1 MAQFQLNILGCGSAI
16 PTARHN
22 PSSQILDIR
31 DNLFMIDCGEGAQLT
46 MRKMRLKYTR
56 LNHIFISHLHGD
68 HCFGLIG
75 LLSSMALQEKTGT
88 VTLHIFEEGANLF
101 DQQLKFFCRDI
112 PFEIKFNIIKPEK
125 ALVFESHAITIET
138 IPLFHR
144 VPCVGFIF
152 KEKPKLRHLKG
163 DMVKFYNIP
172 IKELHGIKEGNDY
185 VTPEGVLV
193 TNSQLTT
200 DPDQVMS
207 YAYCSDT
214 AFNPQ
219 VAEMI
224 KGINTIYHEAT
235 YTNDFAHLARQRGH
249 STSAEAARIAQMA
262 GAERLILGHFSK
274 RYRDES
280 PIINEATEI
289 FPNTILAND
298 GMRIDLL

>member
-1 MAQFQLNILGCGSAI
+1 MARFQVNILGCGSAI

-68 HCFGLIG
+68 HCFGLVG
-75 LLSSMALQEKTGT
+75 LLSSMALQEKTGI
-88 VTLHIFEEGANLF
+88 VTIHIFEEGANLF

-112 PFEIKFNIIKPEK
+112 PFEIKFNIIKPEN
-125 ALVFESHAITIET
+125 ALVFESQAITIET

-144 VPCVGFIF
+144 VPCVGFVF
-152 KEKPKLRHLKG
+152 KEKNKLRHLKG
-163 DMVKFYNIP
+163 DMVRFYNIP

-200 DPDQVMS
+200 DPDRVMS

-214 AFNPQ
+214 AFNLQ
-219 VAEMI
+219 VAEMV

-249 STSAEAARIAQMA
+249 STSVEAARIAQIA
-262 GAERLILGHFSK
+262 GAERLVLGHFSK

-280 PIINEATEI
+280 PIINEAKEI

>member
-88 VTLHIFEEGANLF
+88 VTIHIFEEGANLF

-200 DPDQVMS
+200 DPEQVMS

>member
-22 PSSQILDIR
+22 PSSQVLDIR
-31 DNLFMIDCGEGAQLT
+31 DNLFMIDCGEGAQLM
-46 MRKMRLKYTR
+46 MRKMRLKYSR

-68 HCFGLIG
+68 HCLGLIG
-75 LLSSMALQEKTGT
+75 LLSSMALQGKTGS
-88 VTLHIFEEGANLF
+88 VTIHIFEDGARLF
-101 DQQLKFFCRDI
+101 SEQLKFFCRDT

-125 ALVFESHAITIET
+125 AIILETNAITVET
-138 IPLFHR
+138 FPLFHR
-144 VPCVGFIF
+144 VPCVGFLF

-172 IKELHGIKEGNDY
+172 IKELHGIKEGNDF
-185 VTPEGVLV
+185 VTDEGIIVP
-193 TNSQLTT
+193 NSHLTT
-200 DPDQVMS
+200 DPSPEMS

-219 VAEMI
+219 VAEMV
-224 KGINTIYHEAT
+224 KGTNTIYHEAT
-235 YTNDFAHLARQRGH
+235 YTSEFAHLAAPRGH
-249 STSAEAARIAQMA
+249 STSAEAAQIAQMA
-262 GAERLILGHFSK
+262 EAKRLVLGHFSK

-280 PIINEATEI
+280 PIINEAKAI

-298 GMRIDLL
+298 GMQIDLL

>member
-22 PSSQILDIR
+22 PSSQIIDIR
-31 DNLFMIDCGEGAQLT
+31 DNLFMIDCGEGSQLT
-46 MRKMRLKYTR
+46 MRKMRLKYAR
-56 LNHIFISHLHGD
+56 LNNIFISHLHGD
-68 HCFGLIG
+68 HCLGLTG
-75 LLSSMALQEKTGT
+75 LLSSMALQEKSGT
-88 VTLHIFEEGANLF
+88 LTIHIFEEGADLF
-101 DQQLKFFCRDI
+101 DQQLKFFCRDT
-112 PFEIKFNIIKPEK
+112 PYEIKFNIIKPER
-125 ALVFESHAITIET
+125 ATIFESNAITVET

-163 DMVKFYNIP
+163 DMVKFYEIP
-172 IKELHGIKEGNDY
+172 VKDIHGIKEGNDFI
-185 VTPEGVLV
+185 TPQGVLV
-193 TNSQLTT
+193 PNSHLTS
-200 DPDQVMS
+200 DPSPSIS

-219 VAEMI
+219 VAESV
-224 KGINTIYHEAT
+224 KGVNTIYHEAT
-235 YTNDFAHLARQRGH
+235 YTNEFISIAGKRGH
-249 STSAEAARIAQMA
+249 STSAQAAQIAKMA

-280 PIINEATEI
+280 GLLNEAKTI
-289 FPNTILAND
+289 FDNTILAND

>member
-88 VTLHIFEEGANLF
+88 VTIHIFEEGANLF

>member
-16 PTARHN
+16 PTVRHN
-22 PSSQILDIR
+22 PSSQIIDIR
-31 DNLFMIDCGEGAQLT
+31 DNLFMIDCGEGAQLS
-46 MRKMRLKYTR
+46 MRRMKLKYAR
-56 LNHIFISHLHGD
+56 LNNIFISHLHGD

-75 LLSSMALQEKTGT
+75 LLSSMALQDKTGI
-88 VTLHIFEEGANLF
+88 VTIHIFEEGAELF

-112 PFEIKFNIIKPEK
+112 PFEIKFNIIKPQR
-125 ALVFESHAITIET
+125 AVIFESHAITIET

-144 VPCVGFIF
+144 VPCVGFLF

-172 IKELHGIKEGNDY
+172 IKDLHGIKEGNDFI
-185 VTPEGVLV
+185 TTEGVV
-193 TNSQLTT
+193 IPNSRLTT
-200 DPDQVMS
+200 DASQVMS

-224 KGINTIYHEAT
+224 KGVNTIYHEAT
-235 YTNDFAHLARQRGH
+235 YSNEFAKLARQRGH
-249 STSAEAARIAQMA
+249 STASEAARIAQLA

-280 PIINEATEI
+280 PILNEAKEI
-289 FPNTILAND
+289 FDNTILADD
-298 GMRIDLL
+298 GKQINLL

>member
-22 PSSQILDIR
+22 PSSQIIDIR
-31 DNLFMIDCGEGAQLT
+31 DNLFMIDCGEGSQLT
-46 MRKMRLKYTR
+46 MRKMRLKYAR
-56 LNHIFISHLHGD
+56 LNNIFISHLHGD
-68 HCFGLIG
+68 HCLGLTG
-75 LLSSMALQEKTGT
+75 LLSSMALQEKSGT
-88 VTLHIFEEGANLF
+88 LTIHIFEEGADLF
-101 DQQLKFFCRDI
+101 DQQLKFFCRDT
-112 PFEIKFNIIKPEK
+112 PYEIKFNIIKPER
-125 ALVFESHAITIET
+125 ATIFESNAITVET

-163 DMVKFYNIP
+163 DMVKFYEIP
-172 IKELHGIKEGNDY
+172 VKDIHGIKEGNDFI
-185 VTPEGVLV
+185 TPQGVLV
-193 TNSQLTT
+193 PNSHLTS
-200 DPDQVMS
+200 DPSPSMS

-219 VAEMI
+219 VAESV
-224 KGINTIYHEAT
+224 KGVNTIYHEAT
-235 YTNDFAHLARQRGH
+235 YTNEFISIAGKRGH
-249 STSAEAARIAQMA
+249 STSAQAAQIAKMA

-280 PIINEATEI
+280 GLLNEAKTI
-289 FPNTILAND
+289 FDNTILAND

>member
-88 VTLHIFEEGANLF
+88 VTIHIFEEGANLF

-138 IPLFHR
+138 VPLFHR

-163 DMVKFYNIP
+163 DMVKFFNIP

-200 DPDQVMS
+200 DPDPVMS

-219 VAEMI
+219 VAEMV

-249 STSAEAARIAQMA
+249 STSTEAARIALMA
-262 GAERLILGHFSK
+262 DAKRLVLGHFSK

-280 PIINEATEI
+280 PIINEAKEI

-298 GMRIDLL
+298 EMRIDLL

>member
-1 MAQFQLNILGCGSAI
+1 MALFQLNILGCGSAI

-22 PSSQILDIR
+22 PSAQILDIR

-46 MRKMRLKYTR
+46 MRKMRLKYNR

-75 LLSSMALQEKTGT
+75 LLSSMALQEKAGS
-88 VTLHIFEEGANLF
+88 VTIHIFEEGAELF

-112 PFEIKFNIIKPEK
+112 PFEIKFNVIKPQR
-125 ALVFESHAITIET
+125 ATIFESHAITIET

-144 VPCVGFIF
+144 VPCVGFLF

-172 IKELHGIKEGNDY
+172 IKELQGIKEGNDFI
-185 VTPEGVLV
+185 TPDGGVV
-193 TNSQLTT
+193 PNARLTT
-200 DPDQVMS
+200 DADKVMS

-214 AFNPQ
+214 AFNPK
-219 VAEMI
+219 VAEMVT
-224 KGINTIYHEAT
+224 GVDTIYHEAT
-235 YTNDFAHLARQRGH
+235 YTNEFAHLASGRGH
-249 STSAEAARIAQMA
+249 STAQEAARIAQMA
-262 GAERLILGHFSK
+262 GASRLILGHFSK

-280 PIINEATEI
+280 PLINEATEI

>member
-22 PSSQILDIR
+22 PSSQIIDIR

-75 LLSSMALQEKTGT
+75 LLSSMALQEKSGT
-88 VTLHIFEEGANLF
+88 VTIHIFEEGANLF

>member
-75 LLSSMALQEKTGT
+75 LLSSMALQEKSGT
-88 VTLHIFEEGANLF
+88 VTIHIFEEGANLF

>member
-88 VTLHIFEEGANLF
+88 VTIHIFEEGANLF

-172 IKELHGIKEGNDY
+172 IKELHSIKEGNDY

>member
-75 LLSSMALQEKTGT
+75 LLSSMALQDKTGI
-88 VTLHIFEEGANLF
+88 VTIHIFEEGAELF

-125 ALVFESHAITIET
+125 ALVFESHAISIET

-172 IKELHGIKEGNDY
+172 IKELHGIKEGNDFI
-185 VTPEGVLV
+185 TSDGVIV
-193 TNSQLTT
+193 PNCRLTSDA
-200 DPDQVMS
+200 DPVIS

-219 VAEMI
+219 VAEMV
-224 KGINTIYHEAT
+224 KGVNTIYHEAT
-235 YTNDFAHLARQRGH
+235 YTKEFAHLARQRGH

-280 PIINEATEI
+280 PIINEAKEI

>member
-1 MAQFQLNILGCGSAI
+1 
-16 PTARHN
+16 
-22 PSSQILDIR
+22 
-31 DNLFMIDCGEGAQLT
+31 
-46 MRKMRLKYTR
+46 MRLKYNR

-75 LLSSMALQEKTGT
+75 LLSSMALQEKAGS
-88 VTLHIFEEGANLF
+88 VTIHIFEEGAELF

-112 PFEIKFNIIKPEK
+112 PFEIKFNIIKPQR
-125 ALVFESHAITIET
+125 ATIFESHAITIET

-144 VPCVGFIF
+144 VPCVGFLF

-172 IKELHGIKEGNDY
+172 IKELQGIKEGNDFI
-185 VTPEGVLV
+185 TPDGVIV
-193 TNSQLTT
+193 PNARLTT
-200 DPDQVMS
+200 DADKVMS

-214 AFNPQ
+214 AFNPK
-219 VAEMI
+219 VAEMVT
-224 KGINTIYHEAT
+224 GVDTIYHEAT
-235 YTNDFAHLARQRGH
+235 YTNEFAHLASGRGH
-249 STSAEAARIAQMA
+249 STAQEAARIAQMA
-262 GAERLILGHFSK
+262 GASRLILGHFSK

-280 PIINEATEI
+280 PLINEATEI

>member
-22 PSSQILDIR
+22 PSSQIIDIR

-88 VTLHIFEEGANLF
+88 VTIHIFEEGANLF

-249 STSAEAARIAQMA
+249 STSTEAARIAQMA

>member
-88 VTLHIFEEGANLF
+88 VTIHIFEEGANLF

-219 VAEMI
+219 VAEII

-249 STSAEAARIAQMA
+249 STSAEAARIAQIA

>member
-16 PTARHN
+16 PTVRHN
-22 PSSQILDIR
+22 PSSQIIDIR
-31 DNLFMIDCGEGAQLT
+31 DNLFMIDCGEGAQLS
-46 MRKMRLKYTR
+46 MRRMKLKYAR

-75 LLSSMALQEKTGT
+75 LLSSMALQDKTGI
-88 VTLHIFEEGANLF
+88 VTIHIFEEGAELF

-112 PFEIKFNIIKPEK
+112 PFEIKFNIIKPQQ
-125 ALVFESHAITIET
+125 AVIFESNAITIET

-144 VPCVGFIF
+144 VPCVGFLF

-172 IKELHGIKEGNDY
+172 IKDLHGIKEGNDFI
-185 VTPEGVLV
+185 TPEGVV
-193 TNSQLTT
+193 VPNYRLTT
-200 DPDQVMS
+200 DASPVMS

-219 VAEMI
+219 IAEMI
-224 KGINTIYHEAT
+224 KGVNTIYHEAT
-235 YTNDFAHLARQRGH
+235 YLNEFAKLARQRGH
-249 STSAEAARIAQMA
+249 STASEAARIAQLA
-262 GAERLILGHFSK
+262 EAERLILGHFSK

-280 PIINEATEI
+280 PILNEAKEI
-289 FPNTILAND
+289 FENTILADD
-298 GMRIDLL
+298 GLQINLL

>member
-1 MAQFQLNILGCGSAI
+1 MARFQVNILGCGSAI

-68 HCFGLIG
+68 HCFGLVG
-75 LLSSMALQEKTGT
+75 LLSSMALQEKTGI
-88 VTLHIFEEGANLF
+88 VTIHIFEEGANLF

-112 PFEIKFNIIKPEK
+112 PFEIKFNIIKPEN
-125 ALVFESHAITIET
+125 ALVFESQAITIET

-144 VPCVGFIF
+144 VPCVGFVF
-152 KEKPKLRHLKG
+152 KEKNKLRHLKG
-163 DMVKFYNIP
+163 DMVRFYNIP

-200 DPDQVMS
+200 DPDRVMS

-214 AFNPQ
+214 AFNLQ
-219 VAEMI
+219 VAEMV

-235 YTNDFAHLARQRGH
+235 YTNDFVHLARQRGH
-249 STSAEAARIAQMA
+249 STSVEAARIAQIA
-262 GAERLILGHFSK
+262 GAERLVLGHFSK

-280 PIINEATEI
+280 PIINEAKEI

>member
-1 MAQFQLNILGCGSAI
+1 MALFQLNILGCGSAI

-22 PSSQILDIR
+22 PSAQILDIR

-46 MRKMRLKYTR
+46 MRKMRLKYNR

-75 LLSSMALQEKTGT
+75 LLSSMALQEKAGS
-88 VTLHIFEEGANLF
+88 VTIHIFEEGAELF

-112 PFEIKFNIIKPEK
+112 PFEIKFNVITPQRATI
-125 ALVFESHAITIET
+125 FESHAITIET

-144 VPCVGFIF
+144 VPCVGFLF

-172 IKELHGIKEGNDY
+172 IKELQGIKEGNDFI
-185 VTPEGVLV
+185 TPDGVV
-193 TNSQLTT
+193 VPNARLTT
-200 DPDQVMS
+200 DADKVMS

-214 AFNPQ
+214 AFNPK
-219 VAEMI
+219 VAEMVA
-224 KGINTIYHEAT
+224 GVDTIYHEAT
-235 YTNDFAHLARQRGH
+235 YTNEFAHLASGRGH
-249 STSAEAARIAQMA
+249 STAQEAARIAQMA
-262 GAERLILGHFSK
+262 GASRLILGHFSK

-280 PIINEATEI
+280 PLINEATEI

>member
-22 PSSQILDIR
+22 PSSQILNIR

-46 MRKMRLKYTR
+46 MRKMRLKYAR

-68 HCFGLIG
+68 HCFGLLG

-88 VTLHIFEEGANLF
+88 LTIHIFEEGAHLF
-101 DQQLKFFCRDI
+101 DEQLKFFCRDI
-112 PFEIKFNIIKPEK
+112 PFEINFNILKPERK
-125 ALVFESHAITIET
+125 IIFESNAITVES
-138 IPLFHR
+138 IPMFHR

-163 DMVKFYNIP
+163 DMVKFYNVP
-172 IKELHGIKEGNDY
+172 IKDLHGLKEGNDY

-193 TNSQLTT
+193 PNSHLTSE
-200 DPDQVMS
+200 PDQVMS

-214 AFNPQ
+214 AFNPK
-219 VAEMI
+219 VAEMV

-235 YTNDFAHLARQRGH
+235 YTNEFAHLAGKRGH

-280 PIINEATEI
+280 PIINEAKEI

-298 GMRIDLL
+298 GMQIDLL

>member
-1 MAQFQLNILGCGSAI
+1 MALFQLNILGCGSAI

-22 PSSQILDIR
+22 PSAQILDIR

-46 MRKMRLKYTR
+46 MRKMRLKYNR

-75 LLSSMALQEKTGT
+75 LLSSMALQEKAGS
-88 VTLHIFEEGANLF
+88 VTIHIFEEGAELF

-112 PFEIKFNIIKPEK
+112 PFEIKFNVITPQRATI
-125 ALVFESHAITIET
+125 FESHAISIET

-144 VPCVGFIF
+144 VPCVGFLF

-163 DMVKFYNIP
+163 EMVKFYNIP
-172 IKELHGIKEGNDY
+172 IKELQGIKEGNDFI
-185 VTPEGVLV
+185 TPDGVV
-193 TNSQLTT
+193 VPNARLTT
-200 DPDQVMS
+200 DADKVMS

-214 AFNPQ
+214 AFNPK
-219 VAEMI
+219 VAEMVA
-224 KGINTIYHEAT
+224 GVDTIYHEAT
-235 YTNDFAHLARQRGH
+235 YTNEFAHLASGRGH
-249 STSAEAARIAQMA
+249 STAQEAARIAQMA
-262 GAERLILGHFSK
+262 GASRLILGHFSK

-280 PIINEATEI
+280 PLINEATEI

>member
-1 MAQFQLNILGCGSAI
+1 MAQFRVNILGCGSAI

-31 DNLFMIDCGEGAQLT
+31 DNLFMIDCGEGTQLS
-46 MRKMRLKYTR
+46 MRKMRLKYNR

-75 LLSSMALQEKTGT
+75 LLSSMALQEKAGS
-88 VTLHIFEEGANLF
+88 VTIHIFEEGADLF

-112 PFEIKFNIIKPEK
+112 PFEIKFNILKPER
-125 ALVFESHAITIET
+125 ATIFESSAITIET

-144 VPCVGFIF
+144 VPCVGFLF
-152 KEKPKLRHLKG
+152 KEKPKLRHLNG
-163 DMVKFYNIP
+163 EMVKFYNVP
-172 IKELHGIKEGNDY
+172 VKELHGIKEGNDF
-185 VTPEGVLV
+185 VTSEGVV
-193 TNSQLTT
+193 VPNARLTT
-200 DPDQVMS
+200 DADPVMS

-214 AFNPQ
+214 AFNPK

-224 KGINTIYHEAT
+224 KGVHTIYHEAT
-235 YTNDFAHLARQRGH
+235 YTNEFALLARPRGH
-249 STSAEAARIAQMA
+249 STSAEAARIAEMA
-262 GAERLILGHFSK
+262 EAKQLVLGHFSK

-280 PIINEATEI
+280 PLLSEAKEI

-298 GMRIDLL
+298 GMQIDLL

>member
-22 PSSQILDIR
+22 PSSQIIDIR

-56 LNHIFISHLHGD
+56 LNHIFISRLHGD

-88 VTLHIFEEGANLF
+88 VTIHIFEEGANLF

-249 STSAEAARIAQMA
+249 STSTEAARIAQMA

>member
-46 MRKMRLKYTR
+46 MRKMRLKYAR

-75 LLSSMALQEKTGT
+75 LLSSMALQDKTGT
-88 VTLHIFEEGANLF
+88 VTIHIFEEGADLF

-112 PFEIKFNIIKPEK
+112 PFEIKFNVIKPQRE
-125 ALVFESHAITIET
+125 VIFESHAITIET
-138 IPLFHR
+138 IPMFHR
-144 VPCVGFIF
+144 VPCVGFLF

-172 IKELHGIKEGNDY
+172 IKELHGIKEGNDF
-185 VTPEGVLV
+185 VTSDGIVVP
-193 TNSQLTT
+193 NARLTT
-200 DPDQVMS
+200 DADPVMS

-219 VAEMI
+219 VAEMV
-224 KGINTIYHEAT
+224 KGVNTIYHEAT
-235 YTNDFAHLARQRGH
+235 YTNEFAHLAQPRGH

-280 PIINEATEI
+280 PLINEAKEI